1 MTVTHRL
8 HLLLLSAGKLLPS
21 KYAPLGI
28 KLLTVND
35 LNDFLLPASARSNSG
50 AQYLIFNDVQIPM
63 DTYALDKAITQSFD
77 CSLLLDTA

>member
-35 LNDFLLPASARSNSG
+35 LNDFLLPASARNNSG
-50 AQYLIFNDVQIPM
+50 AQYLIFNDMQILM
-63 DTYALDKAITQSFD
+63 GTYALEKSHYTK
-77 CSLLLDTA
+77 LLL